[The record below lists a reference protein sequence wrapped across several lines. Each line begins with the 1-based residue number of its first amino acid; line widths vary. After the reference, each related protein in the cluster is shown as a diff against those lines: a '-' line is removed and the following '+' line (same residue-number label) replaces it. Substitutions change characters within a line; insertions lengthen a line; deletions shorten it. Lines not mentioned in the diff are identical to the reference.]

1 MYVQCILYM
10 YVYYVFCHVVLQYF
24 ETDDPELYTTKVKYV
39 KESDVSDLE
48 LMFAEEVFSPSTG
61 SVTEV
66 SSTAPNMYH
75 FGM

>member
-1 MYVQCILYM
+1 M
-10 YVYYVFCHVVLQYF
+10 LQYF

-61 SVTEV
+61 PVTKV
-66 SSTAPNMYH
+66 SSTAPNMYL
-75 FGM
+75 